1 MKAKRY
7 LTTLALGGLAAWMMP
22 ALAVEFSSPTRNVE
36 NPDKFPYAE
45 TISLTIHPADHS
57 ATGSFPAPVGK
68 RYFIEYVT
76 AACSVANRE
85 SPDTFTQVMINV
97 AKTGGTPSFFSVPA
111 LDLQYKGMLLSG
123 RYYAGSNTVKIISDG
138 GTPGLSVTI
147 ALGYTFPPSTNPLDD
162 ANCEV
167 SVFGHTLAN

>member
-7 LTTLALGGLAAWMMP
+7 VTTLALSGLAAWMVP

-45 TISLTIHPADHS
+45 TVSFTIPAGDHS
-57 ATGSFPAPVGK
+57 ATRSFPAPVGK

-76 AACSVANRE
+76 AACSIANRQ
-85 SPDTFTQVMINV
+85 STDTFPQVMINV

-123 RYYAGSNTVKIISDG
+123 RYYAGSNTVNIISDG

-147 ALGYTFPPSTNPLDD
+147 ANDYKFPASNDE